1 MTSDTET
8 LDLPGDHSRRSLA
21 PADAGLLLLAQDGG
35 EPLPNA
41 VRLPLFP
48 LVVGRDPPPPGL
60 RITQGAVSKQ
70 HLLLTPTPDGV
81 IARDLGSRNGTIV
94 SGARI
99 SGDIRLAHGD
109 LLHIGNTL
117 FKYVAS
123 GISTFMASPARPP
136 GFETVVAGPSL
147 DQTIADLAV
156 IAATDLSVLLLG
168 ETGTGKEVFARA
180 VHAASGRRGRFVAL
194 NCAAIPP
201 TLLEAELFGAKRGAF
216 TGADRDREGLVRA
229 ADRGTLFLDEIGDM
243 PLEAQAKMLRLIE
256 NKEVLPLGATSPE
269 KSDARLVCATHRDL
283 QELVASGRFRGDLL
297 ARIRQ
302 HRASLPPLRARKEDV
317 GALFRHFLAR
327 EKRPDLNADFRSMV
341 VLCHYD
347 WPYNVRELEAVVRR
361 AVALV
366 RGPTLGE
373 RDLPEDVREHAQ
385 TYGAAGRPA
394 AASVVEA
401 SVPAIGLIT
410 PGADEL
416 RALLAQHD
424 GNVAAVARHFGKD
437 RAQVHRWLRRHGII
451 PETFRS

>member
-1 MTSDTET
+1 M
-8 LDLPGDHSRRSLA
+8 P
-21 PADAGLLLLAQDGG
+21 PADAGLLLLAQEGVAS
-35 EPLPNA
+35 LPGA

-48 LVVGRDPPPPGL
+48 LVIGRDPPPAGL
-60 RITQGAVSKQ
+60 KIAQGAVSKQ
-70 HLLLTPTPDGV
+70 HLTLTPTPAGV
-81 IARDLGSRNGTIV
+81 VVRDLGSRNGTIV
-94 SGARI
+94 SGTRI
-99 SGDIRLAHGD
+99 SGEVLLSHGD
-109 LLHIGNTL
+109 LLHVGNTL
-117 FKYVAS
+117 FKFVES
-123 GISTFMASPARPP
+123 GILAFTAATARPF
-136 GFETVVAGPSL
+136 GFEGVIAGPSL
-147 DQTIADLAV
+147 SETIADLAIV
-156 IAATDLSVLLLG
+156 AATDLSVLLLG

-256 NKEVLPLGATSPE
+256 NKEVLPLGATTPE

-283 QELVASGRFRGDLL
+283 QELVAAGRFRGDLL

-302 HRASLPPLRARKEDV
+302 HRVSLPPLRARKEDI
-317 GALFRHFLAR
+317 GMLLRHFLAR
-327 EKRPDLNADFRSMV
+327 DKRTDLVADFRSMV

-373 RDLPEDVREHAQ
+373 RDLPEDVRECAEN
-385 TYGAAGRPA
+385 YGAAGGLVARPA
-394 AASVVEA
+394 IAPVVA
-401 SVPAIGLIT
+401 QAGAIT
-410 PGADEL
+410 PAADEL
-416 RALLAQHD
+416 RALLAKND
-424 GNVAAVARHFGKD
+424 GNVAAIARHYGKD

-451 PETFRS
+451 PESFRS